1 MSKTLS
7 IQIDEELYTK
17 LNNQERKSEDI
28 ITEAINQFF
37 KNKEEN
43 EEQNNEIVNLLKQNI
58 KLLEKQNEFLEIEN
72 VCFKQENRDLKTRI
86 DDLAQMFPSAGALL
100 GKADELQEIKNTES
114 QEIKKK
120 KWIFSK

>member
-7 IQIDEELYTK
+7 IQIDEELFTK
-17 LNNQERKSEDI
+17 LNNQGKKSEDI
-28 ITEAINQFF
+28 VTEAINQFF
-37 KNKEEN
+37 KNK
-43 EEQNNEIVNLLKQNI
+43 EQNNEIVNLLKQNI

-72 VCFKQENRDLKTRI
+72 VCFKQENKDLKTRI

-100 GKADELQEIKNTES
+100 GKTSES
-114 QEIKKK
+114 QETKKN

>member
-7 IQIDEELYTK
+7 IQIDEELFTK
-17 LNNQERKSEDI
+17 LNNQGKKSEDI
-28 ITEAINQFF
+28 VTEAINQFF
-37 KNKEEN
+37 KNKEQN

-72 VCFKQENRDLKTRI
+72 VCFKQENKDLKTRI

-100 GKADELQEIKNTES
+100 GKTSET
-114 QEIKKK
+114 QEIKKN